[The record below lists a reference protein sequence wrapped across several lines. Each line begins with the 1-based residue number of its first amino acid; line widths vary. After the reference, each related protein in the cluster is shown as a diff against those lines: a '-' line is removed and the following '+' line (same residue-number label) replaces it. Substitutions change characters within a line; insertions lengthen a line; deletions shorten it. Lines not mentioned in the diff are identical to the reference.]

1 MDMPEHDGL
10 GLLLSAHDQPPQ
22 STIAH
27 VGMGTF
33 SCDTTTVDCLSLDQ
47 RHATTPAK
55 QCGA

>member
-1 MDMPEHDGL
+1 
-10 GLLLSAHDQPPQ
+10 
-22 STIAH
+22 
-27 VGMGTF
+27 MGAF